1 MSAYSLNLPTQ
12 LREAA
17 TKVASMQGISLDQF
31 IIKAI
36 ADKLAGGEELV
47 GNLDFPEIAYLRGS
61 SGVKFPVLKGT
72 SIRIQTLVIARHRW
86 NLSEEEIAQEYDL
99 TLETV
104 RHALLFY
111 SELGEEIESAI
122 AIEQTIEQA
131 NV

>member
-36 ADKLAGGEELV
+36 ADKLAAGEELV
-47 GNLDFPEIAYLRGS
+47 AKLDFPEIAYLRGT

-72 SIRIQTLVIARHRW
+72 SIRIQTLAIARHRW

-104 RHALLFY
+104 RQALLFY
-111 SELGEEIESAI
+111 SEFAEEIESAI